1 MCEFLKTYQT
11 LIVGFVGFLGVIL
24 TMLWNAYL
32 QREQRGDGNAK
43 CPSAGRFVPHT
54 ISQPS
59 SRGLLFIVFIGT
71 SRMGRTGRAGPADYL
86 VTPRIGVGL
95 LREECAG

>member
-32 QREQRGDGNAK
+32 QREQEGRRERQV
-43 CPSAGRFVPHT
+43 PVAGRFAPHT

-86 VTPRIGVGL
+86 VTPRIGGGL
-95 LREECAG
+95 L